1 MEIKKIL
8 MSIILISSCIYS
20 QEGRDTIS
28 KNLTNTKW
36 RLEVGFGS
44 SSGIRPFNKGYY
56 ASENEKAF
64 GQFNINSYKVGATY
78 NFSRN
83 FGLRA
88 DLAFDRFKNTSAK
101 SLPFESVQYRTSFQ
115 LMFNLTNFINPQ
127 NEDARFNLTF
137 HGGINLGSL
146 ITVKTEKDQK
156 IGSPDIIGGIVF
168 GVMPMYRITKK
179 SYIFI
184 DLSTFTNYRQNHT
197 WDGHVSEVN
206 NNLSGQMING
216 TFGITYS
223 LGKSTKKVV
232 INQVETEKITALEK
246 RLSELEIMMNDA
258 DTDGVPD
265 YLDVEN
271 NSTAGVAVDTKGR
284 MFDVNKNGVPDELEK
299 KSPEA
304 ITPAVGNEVK
314 QNEVLQLEDIKP
326 TATINQL
333 INDGFVSVYF
343 DTNSVRPTAMSV
355 QGINFILTYL
365 RKNPTV
371 KLNIVGHSDEIG
383 NTKFNNKLAIER
395 ANNVKK
401 TLERAGIEPTR
412 LIATSGGEDQSV
424 DPKSKDAR
432 SLVRRVTF
440 ELK

>member
-1 MEIKKIL
+1 
-8 MSIILISSCIYS
+8 
-20 QEGRDTIS
+20 
-28 KNLTNTKW
+28 
-36 RLEVGFGS
+36 V
-44 SSGIRPFNKGYY
+44 
-56 ASENEKAF
+56 
-64 GQFNINSYKVGATY
+64 
-78 NFSRN
+78 
-83 FGLRA
+83 
-88 DLAFDRFKNTSAK
+88 
-101 SLPFESVQYRTSFQ
+101 
-115 LMFNLTNFINPQ
+115 
-127 NEDARFNLTF
+127 
-137 HGGINLGSL
+137 
-146 ITVKTEKDQK
+146 
-156 IGSPDIIGGIVF
+156 VF

-184 DLSTFTNYRQNHT
+184 DLSSFTNYRQNHS

-223 LGKSTKKVV
+223 LGKSTKKVIV
-232 INQVETEKITALEK
+232 NQVETEKITALEK
-246 RLSELEIMMNDA
+246 RLGDLEIMMNDA

-299 KSPEA
+299 KNPVA
-304 ITPAVGNEVK
+304 IEQTAGNEVK
-314 QNEVLQLEDIKP
+314 KNEVKKNEDIKLEDIKS
-326 TATINQL
+326 TTTIDQL

-343 DTNSVRPTAMSV
+343 DTNSIRPTAMSV
-355 QGINFILTYL
+355 QGINFMLIYL

-371 KLNIVGHSDEIG
+371 KLNIVGHSDEVG

-395 ANNVKK
+395 ANAVKK
-401 TLERAGIEPTR
+401 TLERAGIEATR
-412 LIATSGGEDQSV
+412 LTTTSGGEDKSV

>member
-1 MEIKKIL
+1 MENKKIL
-8 MSIILISSCIYS
+8 ILLLLLTSCIYS
-20 QEGRDTIS
+20 QEQRDTLS

-64 GQFNINSYKVGATY
+64 GQFNVNSYKVGATY

-88 DLAFDRFKNTSAK
+88 DLAFDRFKNASAK

-115 LMFNLTNFINPQ
+115 ALFNLTNYLNPK

-137 HGGINLGSL
+137 HGGINLASL
-146 ITVKTEKDQK
+146 ITVKTEKNQK
-156 IGSPDIIGGIVF
+156 IGSPDLIGGVVF

-184 DLSTFTNYRQNHT
+184 DISSITNYRQNKT
-197 WDGHVSEVN
+197 WDGNYSEVN

-216 TFGITYS
+216 IFGITYS
-223 LGKSTKKVV
+223 FGKSINKVV
-232 INQVETEKITALEK
+232 VNKAETEKITALEK
-246 RLSELEIMMNDA
+246 RLSELQIMMNDA
-258 DTDGVPD
+258 DADGVPD
-265 YLDVEN
+265 YLDLEN
-271 NSTAGVAVDTKGR
+271 NSLTGAAVDSKGR
-284 MFDVNKNGVPDELEK
+284 IFDIDKNGVPDELEK
-299 KSPEA
+299 KD
-304 ITPAVGNEVK
+304 TPSIDQTANSEVK
-314 QNEVLQLEDIKP
+314 QNEDLKLEDLTS
-326 TATINQL
+326 TATIDQL
-333 INDGFVSVYF
+333 INYGFVSVYF
-343 DTNSVRPTAMSV
+343 DTNSIRPTAMSA

-371 KLNIVGHSDEIG
+371 KLNIVGHSDELE

-395 ANNVKK
+395 ANAVKK
-401 TLERAGIEPTR
+401 TLIRAGIEEKR
-412 LIATSGGEDQSV
+412 LSTSSAGKDKAVDQ
-424 DPKSKDAR
+424 KYKDAR

>member
-1 MEIKKIL
+1 MKNKTIL
-8 MSIILISSCIYS
+8 ILLLLISSGIYS
-20 QEGRDTIS
+20 QEQRDTIA

-36 RLEVGFGS
+36 RLEIGFGS

-83 FGLRA
+83 LGLRA
-88 DLAFDRFKNTSAK
+88 DLAFDRFKNASAK
-101 SLPFESVQYRTSFQ
+101 SLPFESAQFRTSFQ
-115 LMFNLTNFINPQ
+115 LLVNLTNFLNPQ

-146 ITVKTEKDQK
+146 ITIKTEKNQK
-156 IGSPDIIGGIVF
+156 IGSPDIIGGVVF

-184 DLSTFTNYRQNHT
+184 DLSSFTNYRQNHS

-223 LGKSTKKVV
+223 LGKSNNKLVV
-232 INQVETEKITALEK
+232 NQVEAEKITALEK
-246 RLSELEIMMNDA
+246 RLSDLEIMMNDT

-271 NSTAGVAVDTKGR
+271 NSIAGVAVDTKGR

-299 KSPEA
+299 KNPVA
-304 ITPAVGNEVK
+304 IDQTVGSEVK
-314 QNEVLQLEDIKP
+314 QNENVKLEDIKSE
-326 TATINQL
+326 TTINQL

-343 DTNSVRPTAMSV
+343 DSNSIRPTAMSV
-355 QGINFILTYL
+355 QGINFMLIYL

-371 KLNIVGHSDEIG
+371 KLNIVGHSDELG

-395 ANNVKK
+395 ANAVKK
-401 TLERAGIEPTR
+401 TLVRAGIEETR
-412 LIATSGGEDQSV
+412 LNTTSGGEDQSV
-424 DPKSKDAR
+424 DPKYKDAR